1 MHTEIKADKLRSSH
15 KRSLSVVL
23 LCFNDGAVIRKCVE
37 QAFKALEPIT
47 SQLQVIVIEDGSRDD
62 SSDVLLRLKAL
73 YPSLEVVFHRQNQ
86 GYGRSL
92 AEGIGVARNE
102 YVLCSDGDNQFDF
115 RDGIPF
121 LKSADGG
128 YEIVSG
134 RRRPRADQWYRH
146 ALGWICNV
154 VVHFTFALQVD
165 DVDCGFKLMERH
177 AAQSLFPT
185 RSNLAV
191 WVEAMATAER
201 YGYRC
206 TNLNVHHRARESGRS
221 TVFNLAS
228 IVRLGRELVSLGVRF
243 KLQKR
248 LEPAGNRTKKDL
260 ERGDKTMK
268 PIQLC
273 LFAFLLV
280 GGIALFKPW
289 NVTAQSQGDDSGM
302 VLKNTQPNE
311 FQPTPIMPQC
321 FLGAMQRINPETG
334 AAVFLIRA
342 DAKQGCVVP
351 LHWHTSGEQITV
363 VSGIVTLKMAD
374 GTSHELKEGGYAYI
388 PPKHVHLFS
397 CAGPCIHFVQSDG
410 PYDIHYVSKEGK
422 ELSLSEA
429 LKGTQ

>member
-1 MHTEIKADKLRSSH
+1 MHTEMKAEKLRFRH
-15 KRSLSVVL
+15 KKSLSVVL
-23 LCFNDGAVIRKCVE
+23 LCFNDGAVIRKCIE
-37 QAFKALEPIT
+37 QAFKVLEPIT

-92 AEGIGVARNE
+92 AEGIGIARNE

-121 LKSADGG
+121 LKSTDGG

-134 RRRPRADQWYRH
+134 CRRPRADRWYRR
-146 ALGWICNV
+146 ALGWICNA
-154 VVHFTFALQVD
+154 VVHYMFALQVD

-206 TNLNVHHRARESGRS
+206 TNLNVHHRARESGHS
-221 TVFNLAS
+221 TVFTLAS
-228 IVRLGRELVSLGVRF
+228 IVRLGRELVSLGLRF

-248 LEPAGNRTKKDL
+248 LEPTGNGTKRDL
-260 ERGDKTMK
+260 ERGDTTMK

-273 LFAFLLV
+273 LSAFLLL
-280 GGIALFKPW
+280 GGIALFRPW
-289 NVTAQSQGDDSGM
+289 NAAAQSQGDDSGM
-302 VLKNTQPNE
+302 VLKNTQANE
-311 FQPTPIMPQC
+311 FQPTPLMPQC

-363 VSGIVTLKMAD
+363 VSGIVTLNMAD

-397 CAGPCIHFVQSDG
+397 CAGPCVHFVQSDG
-410 PYDIHYVSKEGK
+410 PYDIHYVNKEGQ

-429 LKGTQ
+429 LKKTQ